1 MKKTIVLLLCLALT
15 LSSLCVFPVSAAVE
29 AWNGTTISP
38 TLQGSGTEDDPY
50 LINNGADLARM
61 RKWIN
66 AGDADADGN
75 AYGAAHYKQTAD
87 IVLTDPE
94 AAELVHID
102 PIGPTNS
109 ATQFLSGTYDGGNY
123 TISNFKITSTEKYV
137 GLFGY
142 ITGTVKNVHVVN
154 AEIKA
159 RNEDSKAGGGAGIVV
174 GYAVNGA
181 IINCTTDSTSSILGD
196 TPYTGRLG
204 GVIGWAYPAT
214 VENCVNAA
222 SVLFNGA
229 AAAYVGGVAST
240 IGKNGAQF
248 ENCINLGSVTI
259 GKDAPTSVKIDVG
272 GIVGLA
278 GGSKG
283 VVTVKNCYNAGAIS
297 SLVAPSTTS
306 TTLGVGGIAGENN
319 GVQASFI
326 DCYNIGTVSAIEDDT
341 RKAGT
346 IVGFLGYTSGSNSSN
361 KDGSNYNY
369 GLSVVNPSEAYGYK
383 HKNASIT
390 NATTAYNKADAM
402 SSAITKSD
410 GTETTFGA
418 AIYAIYAKVCNAP
431 MRRPSIG
438 KDLAITY
445 DMIVDDLFI
454 GKNNTLAVE
463 FTMKDTTGETASA
476 TVAHSEKTA
485 SKYSFRFEHLA
496 PQVIGEAITISLK
509 VVDGEGKD
517 VYTLYTF
524 TDSIKA
530 YLMQVIKSAKQPALL
545 KTLASDLLV
554 YGQAIHDYLGATEIA
569 KVLDGTEE
577 GLTSSNVEVPA
588 SAPEKSAS
596 SGVSKFVGA
605 GVRVGNTNK
614 MYFTFTPDTTKD
626 VTVKINNMAVE
637 ATDLGNG
644 TWVVYTPG
652 VSAANHGDN
661 VTAELFENGE
671 SVQTLAIS
679 INNYAYA
686 MKDHATMKDVA
697 TALYRY
703 GASAAAYAAAYPSN
717 N

>member
-15 LSSLCVFPVSAAVE
+15 LSSLCVFPVSAAAE
-29 AWNGTTISP
+29 AWDGTTIS
-38 TLQGSGTEDDPY
+38 TSLSGSGTEEDPY
-50 LINNGADLARM
+50 LIQNGADLQFM
-61 RKWIN
+61 RNKIN
-66 AGDADADGN
+66 AGEANESGT
-75 AYGAAHYKQTAD
+75 AYAACHYLQTAD
-87 IVLTDPE
+87 IVLNVSSDPE
-94 AAELVHID
+94 QFIRVE
-102 PIGPTNS
+102 PIGPTNTS
-109 ATQFLSGTYDGGNY
+109 TKYLSGTYDGGNH
-123 TISNFKITSTEKYV
+123 TISKFKITSTDKYI

-142 ITGTVKNVHVVN
+142 ITGTVKNVHIVN
-154 AEIKA
+154 AIIKA
-159 RNEDSKAGGGAGIVV
+159 QTANTGAGAGIVV
-174 GYAVNGA
+174 GYAVNGT
-181 IINCTTDSTSSILGD
+181 IENCTTDATSSILGD
-196 TPYTGRLG
+196 TTYTGRLG
-204 GVIGWAYPAT
+204 GIISHVYPAI
-214 VENCVNAA
+214 VKNCVNGA
-222 SVLFNGA
+222 SVTFNGA
-229 AAAYVGGVAST
+229 DAAYVGGVAST
-240 IGKNGAQF
+240 IGKVGAVI
-248 ENCINLGSVTI
+248 ENCINFGSVTI
-259 GKDAPTSVKIDVG
+259 GEDAPTTVKIDVG

-278 GGSKG
+278 GGSTG
-283 VVTVKNCYNAGAIS
+283 AVTVKNCYNAGAIS

-346 IVGFLGYTSGSNSSN
+346 IVGFLGYTSKSKTSN

-369 GLSVVNPSEAYGYK
+369 GLSVDNPSEAYGYK

-402 SSAITKSD
+402 SSAITKAD

-577 GLTSSNVEVPA
+577 GLTASNVEIPA

-626 VTVKINNMAVE
+626 VTVKINNMDVE